1 VQVGRKEALAW
12 AIFAAASV
20 FAALTGPSSAFGGVF
35 LKGTAET
42 HFTAA
47 DASVRAFWH
56 DQGVAAGS
64 NIVRINVFWRGHT
77 TGEPADGADPADPA
91 YSLGSV
97 DRGVIDAVA
106 RGQRVLLTIYGTP
119 EFAVGPNESSEAP
132 KGTWKPDRKKL
143 ADFTQALATRY
154 SGTFS
159 VPGLGTLPRV
169 GYIEIWNEAN
179 LSQYLTPQ
187 YTRKSTFAG
196 DYYKEMVNASAK
208 GISRSANP
216 TVQVVAGATAPYGD
230 PTGGT
235 RTRPLRFMRDF
246 LCLDDDLKR
255 RPKCGDEAD
264 FDILSHHP
272 ITLSGGPNRSAI
284 HPDDVAMPDVKNL
297 VKALRRAEKRNTVTG
312 GRHPVWA
319 TEFWWET
326 SPPDGFQ
333 GVSLS
338 KHANW
343 IQESLHSL
351 WRQGADAAFWFLLV
365 DQPLGPDGISNQQ
378 SGLFFEDRSRK
389 PAFTAFRFP
398 FVGER
403 SSKGSKSATVWTIPP
418 VDGTLEIQ
426 VQDGGGFETAKTVQ
440 VSAFEPERVKM
451 RLPAKAKIRGL
462 LAGETSLTY
471 TVK

>member
-1 VQVGRKEALAW
+1 MRGTALIRASLVGALVAGVAALAPP
-12 AIFAAASV
+12 AASG
-20 FAALTGPSSAFGGVF
+20 ATF
-35 LKGTAET
+35 LKGTADP
-42 HFTAA
+42 HLAA
-47 DASVRAFWH
+47 NDSSVRAFWQ
-56 DQGVAAGS
+56 DQAVSAGS
-64 NIVRINVFWRGHT
+64 NIARINVDWRGIT
-77 TGEPADGADPADPA
+77 VGEPESPTDPNDPA
-91 YSLGSV
+91 YNFSAI
-97 DRGVIDAVA
+97 DRGVIDSVA
-106 RGQRVLLTIYGTP
+106 RGQRVMLTAYNTP
-119 EFAVGPNESSEAP
+119 DYAIGPNESSEA
-132 KGTWKPDRKKL
+132 KNGTWKPNTRKL
-143 ADFTQALATRY
+143 GQFAEAVGTRY

-159 VPGLGTLPRV
+159 APGLGTIPRV
-169 GYIEIWNEAN
+169 GYIEVWNEGN
-179 LSQYLTPQ
+179 LSDYLSPQ
-187 YTRKSTFAG
+187 YTKKSTFAG
-196 DYYKEMVNASAK
+196 DYYRGMVNAFAA
-208 GISRSANP
+208 GVRRSANP
-216 TVQVVAGATAPYGD
+216 DVQIVAGATAPYGD
-230 PTGGT
+230 PHGGE

-403 SSKGSKSATVWTIPP
+403 SSKGSKKATVWTIPP